1 MQDKE
6 SFGKENELFNQ
17 DDKGFYEYDINN
29 NNEVEEPEFVKE
41 YNDIDKDINDTK
53 GNKSNDG
60 LDNRNE
66 KEIIDFEN
74 CDNDSKSKNKKFIN
88 LY

>member
-60 LDNRNE
+60 LDNQNE

>member
-60 LDNRNE
+60 LDNQNE

-74 CDNDSKSKNKKFIN
+74 CDDDSKSKNKKFIN

>member
-60 LDNRNE
+60 SDNQNE

>member
-60 LDNRNE
+60 LDNQNE

-74 CDNDSKSKNKKFIN
+74 GDNDSKSKNKKFIN

>member
-60 LDNRNE
+60 LDNQKE

>member
-41 YNDIDKDINDTK
+41 YNDIDKYINDTK

-60 LDNRNE
+60 LDN
-66 KEIIDFEN
+66 
-74 CDNDSKSKNKKFIN
+74 
-88 LY
+88 